1 MQPIRFIHA
10 ADLHL
15 DAAFLGLSREA
26 PKKLTDRLRNA
37 TFTALQRLLELCVR
51 ERPDFLVLSG
61 DIYNQEDRSLPAQLA
76 LHDACVRLH
85 ELAIP
90 VFIVHGNHDPLS
102 SCLKTLRWP
111 DNVTIFGEHVEA
123 FPVFRRAPQTQDAA
137 PDTRSA
143 TDRSVR
149 IGSSTTGTTGVTGA
163 PIAPIALVYGVSHAT
178 NRESRNLAARFT
190 RTQGGTEPCLHVG
203 VLHAMPGS
211 SASDAERYAPFS
223 QEDLV
228 ASGMDYWALGHIH
241 DRREICRK
249 PLTLYSGCTQGL
261 HINEP
266 GEKGCLLVT
275 AQPEED
281 GGFTLTAA
289 FRPLGPVVWLTLDV
303 PLDDENDAP
312 HDDKSAASEHADDIP
327 SEAQEDTSPVADPDD
342 GLSLDTLESRLR
354 STLETASESLWPGC
368 QAVIVRL
375 RLTGRTGLDSLL
387 RRNATC
393 TELVDRLRDMPPGDP
408 LSEPFVW
415 VKDLDVRTRPRLDR
429 ASLLEREDLLGEI
442 LRMAE
447 ATREDTD
454 SLLELRDA
462 ALGKL
467 FGDSRARKTLEP
479 LTETEMARLLDDAE
493 SLCMDLLEND

>member
-15 DAAFLGLSREA
+15 DAAFSGLSREA
-26 PKKLTDRLRNA
+26 PPELTARLKNA
-37 TFTALQRLLELCVR
+37 TFTAFQRLLDLCVR

-76 LHDACVRLH
+76 LHDGCVRLH
-85 ELAIP
+85 ELGIP

-111 DNVTIFGEHVEA
+111 DNVTLFDEDVEA
-123 FPVFRRAPQTQDAA
+123 FPVFRRAPQTH
-137 PDTRSA
+137 
-143 TDRSVR
+143 
-149 IGSSTTGTTGVTGA
+149 TGA
-163 PIAPIALVYGVSHAT
+163 FDATPASDKPLRVGSGALIAMVHGASHAT

-190 RTQGGTEPCLHVG
+190 RMQGGTDTASTPCLHVG
-203 VLHAMPGS
+203 VLHAMPGA

-223 QEDLV
+223 LEDLA

-249 PLTLYSGCTQGL
+249 PLALYSGCTQGL

-275 AQPEED
+275 AQPEND
-281 GGFTLTAA
+281 GGFTLTTS

-303 PLDDENDAP
+303 PLDDEINVPRTDMRTPEHTDGTPSDAP
-312 HDDKSAASEHADDIP
+312 DDRDDAVV
-327 SEAQEDTSPVADPDD
+327 EPDN
-342 GLSLDTLESRLR
+342 GLSLDMLESRLR
-354 STLETASESLWPGC
+354 STLETASEPLWQGC
-368 QAVIVRL
+368 EAVIVRL

-387 RRNATC
+387 RRGSTC
-393 TELVDRLRDMPPGDP
+393 TELVDRLRDVPLGDP
-408 LSEPFVW
+408 LSGPFVW
-415 VKDLDVRTRPRLDR
+415 VKDLDVLTRPRLDR
-429 ASLLEREDLLGEI
+429 TTLLEREDLLGEI
-442 LRMAE
+442 LRTAE
-447 ATREDTD
+447 TAREDAD
-454 SLLELRDA
+454 CLLGLRDT

-467 FGDSRARKTLEP
+467 FGDSRARKALDS
-479 LTETEMARLLDDAE
+479 LTETEMVRLLDDAE